1 MHKNLI
7 SVIIPSYNASN
18 YIKYTISSVL
28 NQTYKYFEIIIVD
41 DCSTDNTV
49 EEIKKIIFSDKRIR
63 FFQLKKNLGVS
74 YCRNFAISKAKGEYY
89 CFLDS
94 DDIWDKNKLELQL
107 NFMKKNNYLFSFTSY
122 RLIDFNNS
130 IIKNKISVPKKI
142 NYNRLLKENSIA
154 CLTVMINRKLFKK
167 DLFENAHH
175 EDYIAWLSILK
186 EERYAYGLNT
196 TLASYRK
203 TKNSISAN
211 KFKSSMWVWNIYRNI
226 EGLSLFKSFYSF
238 IHYSVRGF
246 LKHYF

>member
-1 MHKNLI
+1 MRKNLI
-7 SVIIPSYNASN
+7 SVIIPSYNAGE
-18 YIKYTISSVL
+18 YIKFTIDSVL
-28 NQTYKYFEIIIVD
+28 NQTYSNFEIIIVD

-49 EEIKKIIFSDKRIR
+49 EEIKKNIYLDKRIR
-63 FFQLKKNLGVS
+63 FFQLKKNSGVS
-74 YCRNFAISKAKGEYY
+74 YCRNFAVSKSKGEYY

-94 DDIWDKNKLELQL
+94 DDIWDNNKLELQL

-122 RLIDFNNS
+122 RLIDSNNN
-130 IIKNKISVPKKI
+130 IIKNKISVPEKI

-154 CLTVMINRKLFKK
+154 CLTVMINQKLFKK
-167 DLFENAHH
+167 DLFKQANH

-186 EERYAYGLNT
+186 EEKYAYGINI

-211 KFKSSMWVWNIYRNI
+211 KFKSSIWVWNIYRNI

-238 IHYSVRGF
+238 IHYSVRGV